1 MDRRNSYR
9 KSYKVLAAKLGVM
22 ASSEKG
28 HGWLAASAE
37 VRPVA
42 TSFIILAILS
52 ACAVFFSWILLVLQK
67 NDLLIRALQSDP
79 LFLWSSVLAV
89 LGLVYAAWRSDPG
102 SRSRIAWGIMAS
114 AQALSL
120 LGVIAFPAH
129 DIIQNGRSLVSQA
142 DIFFLAFYPLFAI
155 GVLFLPMARLAMRE
169 RIKVLLDICIVVIT
183 AAMLVWAFLIGPVFE
198 AGMGN
203 AGNAIPISIGYPI
216 LDLVL
221 LFALLEI
228 LYRGMS
234 SNQKIPM
241 AILACGVTAN
251 IIGDLIYAYQ
261 SLHGTFVINGW
272 AGLFFILYYVLIG
285 LAGIWYAEASRLH
298 GDVEDPQQS
307 QFSWTRHIPY
317 VSICMAYLLLI
328 WVHAAVNNVPIY
340 PLLFGIGGII
350 GMALIRQVMAL
361 NENIALSKAAQEE
374 AAQRKAAEESY
385 RHLVDNSQQGLMII
399 DLNRIIF
406 VNQALAKI
414 TSYSVDEL
422 MKFTGADLRAWVHP
436 EDREMVWSRY
446 RERLQGKDV
455 PDIYDYRGIRK
466 DGSTVWVEMKVS
478 VFHKPDGTPVSQAT
492 FVDITKRKLFE
503 EALSK
508 SEARYRS
515 LVEQASDGIFLVDAS
530 GHYIDVNPRACQMLG
545 YSHSELVGKSLMDL
559 IPRGEHDSKPPE
571 ILKIPP
577 GVTRM
582 IERRM
587 LKSDGT
593 TIPVEITARMTD
605 QGNFQAI
612 VRDISDRKRA
622 EEMLGAFF
630 IDSPA
635 GLAIIDSDMRFIR
648 INETMAMINGTP
660 VQAHIG
666 RTIQEILPEL
676 SSFMVPLCRKILKT
690 GEPSLNVEVI
700 GQTPK
705 EPGVMRRWLASYFPI
720 RDEGGHT
727 RYIGSV
733 MVEITEQKRIE
744 KALRDSEEKY
754 RRLVEGSPDIVY
766 SFSNKRGGT
775 FYSSRVELVLGYS
788 PAQMYQN
795 PHLWR
800 DSIHPDDLAKV
811 DNVIWNLAKGVDIDI
826 EYRIRDA
833 QGQWHWL
840 NDRSIG
846 MQIQGDEILI
856 EGLAT
861 DITERKHIEEDLL
874 RTKEAAEA
882 AAMAKSDFLANMSH
896 ELRTPMNA
904 VIGMA
909 DILGETD
916 LNPEQRECIKTISNS
931 GQALLSIIND
941 ILDLSRI
948 DRGKAELECQPFN
961 LMACI
966 EESIDLIAS
975 SASTKGLDLSCRSK
989 GPIPENV
996 VGDAQKIRQVLVNL
1010 LSNAVKFTDRGK
1022 VEVLVQ
1028 ASKSKSAD
1036 DSYEVHFS
1044 VKDTGIGISQTAL
1057 DKLFQPFAQ
1066 ADSSITKKY
1075 GGTGLGLAISKRLV
1089 EMMGGQ
1095 IWAESTPD
1103 LGSTFH
1109 FTVIVDS
1116 TSEIP
1121 ARVVKAEPVTSDETM
1136 IKKDLKDLNILLA
1149 EDNPVNQRVA
1159 LLMLKKL
1166 GYKADAV
1173 ANGLEVLQALEHQ
1186 HYDLIFMDVQMPEM
1200 DGLEAAKR
1208 ISQLRDRPRIIAITA
1223 YALKG
1228 DMDKCLNAGMDDY
1241 ISKPIQLDEL
1251 RSKLLKWGMS
1261 TEMPNDYQ

>member
-1 MDRRNSYR
+1 
-9 KSYKVLAAKLGVM
+9 M

-28 HGWLAASAE
+28 HGRLVASAE

-42 TSFIILAILS
+42 ISFIILAVLS

-79 LFLWSSVLAV
+79 LFLWSSILAA

-102 SRSRIAWGIMAS
+102 SRSRLAWGIMAS
-114 AQALSL
+114 AQVLNL

-129 DIIQNGRSLVSQA
+129 DIIQNSRSLVSQS
-142 DIFFLAFYPLFAI
+142 DIFFLVFYPLFAM
-155 GVLFLPMARLAMRE
+155 GVLFLPMAKLAMRE
-169 RIKVLLDICIVVIT
+169 RIKVLLDIGIVVIT
-183 AAMLVWAFLIGPVFE
+183 AAMLLWAFLIGPIFQ
-198 AGMGN
+198 ASMGN
-203 AGNAIPISIGYPI
+203 AVPISVSYPL

-241 AILACGVTAN
+241 AILACGVSAN
-251 IIGDLIYAYQ
+251 IIGDLIYVRQ
-261 SLHGTFVINGW
+261 SLQGTFVITGW
-272 AGLFFILYYVLIG
+272 AGLFFIIYYVLMG
-285 LAGIWYAEASRLH
+285 LAGIWHAEASRLH
-298 GDVEDPQQS
+298 GNVEDPRES
-307 QFSWTRHIPY
+307 KFSWTRHIPY
-317 VSICMAYLLLI
+317 VSICMAYLLLV
-328 WVHAAVNNVPIY
+328 WVHESAHNVPPI
-340 PLLFGIGGII
+340 PLIFGIGGII
-350 GMALIRQVMAL
+350 GMALVRQVMAL
-361 NENIALSKAAQEE
+361 DENIALSKAAQEE

-399 DLNRIIF
+399 DLNHIIF

-446 RERLQGKDV
+446 RDRLQGKDA

-466 DGSTVWVEMKVS
+466 DGSIVWVEMKVS
-478 VFHKPDGTPVSQAT
+478 VFHEPDGTPVSQAT
-492 FVDITKRKLFE
+492 FVDITKRKLAE

-530 GHYIDVNPRACQMLG
+530 GHYIDVNLRASQMLG
-545 YSHSELVGKSLMDL
+545 YSHSELVGKSLMDS
-559 IPRGEHDSKPPE
+559 IPREEHDSKPPE
-571 ILKIPP
+571 ILEIPP
-577 GVTRM
+577 GETRM

-593 TIPVEITARMTD
+593 TVPVEITARMTD
-605 QGNFQAI
+605 QGNILAI

-630 IDSPA
+630 IASPA
-635 GLAIIDSDMRFIR
+635 GLAIIDNDMRFIR

-676 SSFMVPLCRKILKT
+676 SSFIVPLCRKILET
-690 GEPSLNVEVI
+690 GEPALNMEVS
-700 GQTPK
+700 GQTPMA
-705 EPGVMRRWLASYFPI
+705 PGVMRSWLASYFPI

-727 RYIGSV
+727 KYIGSV
-733 MVEITEQKRIE
+733 MVEISEQKRIE

-766 SFSNKRGGT
+766 SFSNMRGGT
-775 FYSSRVELVLGYS
+775 FYSSRVESLLGYS

-800 DSIHPDDLAKV
+800 DSIHPDDLARV
-811 DNVIWNLAKGVDIDI
+811 DQAIQDLTKGVEIDI
-826 EYRIRDA
+826 EYRIIDA
-833 QGQWHWL
+833 RGQWHWL

-846 MQIQGDEILI
+846 IQIQGDEILI

-909 DILGETD
+909 GILGETD
-916 LNPEQRECIKTISNS
+916 LNPEQKEYTETISNS

-948 DRGKAELECQPFN
+948 DRGKAELVYHPFN

-966 EESIDLIAS
+966 EESMDLIAS
-975 SASTKGLDLSCRSK
+975 SASAKGLGLSYRSE
-989 GPIPENV
+989 GTIPDYV
-996 VGDAQKIRQVLVNL
+996 VGDAQRIRQVLVNL
-1010 LSNAVKFTDRGK
+1010 LSNAVKFTDKGE
-1022 VEVLVQ
+1022 VEVLIQ
-1028 ASKSKSAD
+1028 ASKSAD
-1036 DSYEVHFS
+1036 DRYEVHFS

-1057 DKLFQPFAQ
+1057 TKLFQPFAQ

-1089 EMMGGQ
+1089 EMMGGR

-1109 FTVIVDS
+1109 FTVTLDS

-1121 ARVVKAEPVTSDETM
+1121 ARAVEAGPVTSDEIT
-1136 IKKDLKDLNILLA
+1136 INKDLSILLA

-1186 HYDLIFMDVQMPEM
+1186 HYDLIFMDVQMPEL
-1200 DGLEAAKR
+1200 DGLEAARKIR
-1208 ISQLRDRPRIIAITA
+1208 ERWHDGPKIIAITA
-1223 YALKG
+1223 YALEG
-1228 DMDKCLNAGMDDY
+1228 DMDRCINAGMDDY

-1251 RSKLLKWGMS
+1251 RNKLLKWGMN
-1261 TEMPNDYQ
+1261 TNDLL

>member
-1 MDRRNSYR
+1 
-9 KSYKVLAAKLGVM
+9 M

-28 HGWLAASAE
+28 HGRLDASAE

-67 NDLLIRALQSDP
+67 NDLLIWALQSDP
-79 LFLWSSVLAV
+79 LFLWSSILAV

-102 SRSRIAWGIMAS
+102 SRSRLAWGIMAS

-120 LGVIAFPAH
+120 LGVIAFPAQ
-129 DIIQNGRSLVSQA
+129 DITQNGQSLVLQA
-142 DIFFLAFYPLFAI
+142 DIFFLAFYPLFAM
-155 GVLFLPMARLAMRE
+155 GVLFLPMAKLAIRE
-169 RIKVLLDICIVVIT
+169 RIKVLLDIGIVVIT
-183 AAMLVWAFLIGPVFE
+183 AAMLLWVFLIRPIFQSS
-198 AGMGN
+198 MGN
-203 AGNAIPISIGYPI
+203 AMPTSISYPI

-228 LYRGMS
+228 LYRGMRL
-234 SNQKIPM
+234 NQKIPM

-261 SLHGTFVINGW
+261 SLQGTFVIKGW
-272 AGLFFILYYVLIG
+272 AGLFFISYYILIG
-285 LAGIWYAEASRLH
+285 LAGIWHAEASRLH
-298 GDVEDPQQS
+298 GDVEDTQQS
-307 QFSWTRHIPY
+307 QFPWTRHIPY
-317 VSICMAYLLLI
+317 VSICMAYLLLV
-328 WVHAAVNNVPIY
+328 WVQATVHNVLTY
-340 PLLFGIGGII
+340 PLLFGIGGIL

-361 NENIALSKAAQEE
+361 NENIALSKAAQQE
-374 AAQRKAAEESY
+374 AAQRKEAEESY

-446 RERLQGKDV
+446 IERLQGKDV
-455 PDIYDYRGIRK
+455 PEIYDYRGIRK
-466 DGSTVWVEMKVS
+466 DGSIVWVEMKVS
-478 VFHKPDGTPVSQAT
+478 VFHKSNGTPISQAT

-530 GHYIDVNPRACQMLG
+530 GRYIDVNPRACQLLG
-545 YSHSELVGKSLMDL
+545 FSRSELVGKSLVDL
-559 IPRGEHDSKPPE
+559 IPMGDRESNPPE
-571 ILKIPP
+571 ILGIPP

-612 VRDISDRKRA
+612 VRDISDRRRA

-630 IDSPA
+630 INSPA
-635 GLAIIDSDMRFIR
+635 GLAIIDSDMRFVR

-660 VQAHIG
+660 VQAYIG
-666 RTIQEILPEL
+666 KTIQEILPEL

-690 GEPSLNVEVI
+690 GEPALNMEVS
-700 GQTPK
+700 GRMRK
-705 EPGVMRRWLASYFPI
+705 ASGVMRGWLASYFPI
-720 RDEGGHT
+720 MDEGGHIK
-727 RYIGSV
+727 YIGSV

-766 SFSNKRGGT
+766 SFSNKRAGT
-775 FYSSRVELVLGYS
+775 FYSSRVESVLSYS

-795 PHLWR
+795 PYLWR
-800 DSIHPDDLAKV
+800 DSIHPDDQAKV
-811 DNVIWNLAKGVDIDI
+811 DQAIQNQAKGVDMDI

-882 AAMAKSDFLANMSH
+882 ATMAKSDFLANMSH

-909 DILGETD
+909 SILEETD
-916 LNPEQRECIKTISNS
+916 LNPEQRECIETISNS
-931 GQALLSIIND
+931 GQVLLSIINN

-961 LMACI
+961 LIVCV

-975 SASTKGLDLSCRSK
+975 SASTKGLDLSYRSE
-989 GPIPENV
+989 GHIPENV
-996 VGDAQKIRQVLVNL
+996 VGDVQRIRQVLVNL
-1010 LSNAVKFTDRGK
+1010 LSNAVKFTDSGE
-1022 VEVLVQ
+1022 VAVLVQ
-1028 ASKSKSAD
+1028 AIKSAG

-1057 DKLFQPFAQ
+1057 VKLFQPFAQ

-1089 EMMGGQ
+1089 EMMGGR
-1095 IWAESTPD
+1095 IWAESMPG
-1103 LGSTFH
+1103 LGSSFH

-1121 ARVVKAEPVTSDETM
+1121 ARVVKAGPVTSDEIM
-1136 IKKDLKDLNILLA
+1136 IKKDLGILLA
-1149 EDNPVNQRVA
+1149 EDNLVNQRVA

-1166 GYKADAV
+1166 GYKADVV
-1173 ANGLEVLQALEHQ
+1173 ANGLEVLQALEHK
-1186 HYDLIFMDVQMPEM
+1186 HYDLIFMDIQMPEL
-1200 DGLEAAKR
+1200 DGLEAARKIR
-1208 ISQLRDRPRIIAITA
+1208 ERWHNRPKIIAITA
-1223 YALKG
+1223 YALEG
-1228 DMDKCLNAGMDDY
+1228 DMDKCINAGMDDY
-1241 ISKPIQLDEL
+1241 ISKPMQLDEL
-1251 RSKLLKWGMS
+1251 QNKLLKWGVN
-1261 TEMPNDYQ
+1261 TNMPNDHQ

>member
-1 MDRRNSYR
+1 
-9 KSYKVLAAKLGVM
+9 M
-22 ASSEKG
+22 ASSEKE
-28 HGWLAASAE
+28 HGRLAAFAE
-37 VRPVA
+37 VRSVA
-42 TSFIILAILS
+42 TSFIILAVLS

-67 NDLLIRALQSDP
+67 NNLLIRALQSDP
-79 LFLWSSVLAV
+79 LFLWSSILAV
-89 LGLVYAAWRSDPG
+89 FGLVYAAWRSDPG
-102 SRSRIAWGIMAS
+102 SRSRLAWGIMAS

-120 LGVIAFPAH
+120 LGVIAFPSH
-129 DIIQNGRSLVSQA
+129 DIIQDSRGLVSLA
-142 DIFFLAFYPLFAI
+142 DIFFLAFYPLFAM
-155 GVLFLPMARLAMRE
+155 GVLFLPMAKLAMRE
-169 RIKVLLDICIVVIT
+169 RLKVLLDIGIVVIT
-183 AAMLVWAFLIGPVFE
+183 AAMLMWAFLIGPIFQ
-198 AGMGN
+198 ASMGN
-203 AGNAIPISIGYPI
+203 AGNAMLISISYPI

-228 LYRGMS
+228 LYRGMG

-251 IIGDLIYAYQ
+251 IVADVIYAYQ
-261 SLHGTFVINGW
+261 SLQGTFVIKGW
-272 AGLFFILYYVLIG
+272 AGLFFILYYALIG
-285 LAGIWYAEASRLH
+285 LAGIWHAEASRLH

-317 VSICMAYLLLI
+317 VSICMAYLLLV
-328 WVHAAVNNVPIY
+328 WMHEAAHNVLAY
-340 PLLFGIGGII
+340 PLLFGIGGIL
-350 GMALIRQVMAL
+350 GMALVRQVIAL
-361 NENIALSKAAQEE
+361 NENIALSKAAQQEV
-374 AAQRKAAEESY
+374 AQRKEAEESY

-399 DLNRIIF
+399 DLNHIIF

-422 MKFTGADLRAWVHP
+422 MNFSGEDLRAWVHP
-436 EDREMVWSRY
+436 EDREIVWSRY

-466 DGSTVWVEMKVS
+466 DGSIVWVEMKVS
-478 VFHKPDGTPVSQAT
+478 VFYKSDGTPVSQAT

-515 LVEQASDGIFLVDAS
+515 LVEQASDGIFLVDGS
-530 GHYIDVNPRACQMLG
+530 GRYIDVNPRACQMLG
-545 YSHSELVGKSLMDL
+545 YSRSELLGKSLMDL
-559 IPRGEHDSKPPE
+559 IPMEDRESKPPE
-571 ILKIPP
+571 ILGIPP
-577 GVTRM
+577 GETRR

-587 LKSDGT
+587 LKGDGA

-635 GLAIIDSDMRFIR
+635 GLAIIDNDMRFVR

-676 SSFMVPLCRKILKT
+676 SSFMVPLCRKILRT
-690 GEPSLNVEVI
+690 GEPALNMEVS

-705 EPGVMRRWLASYFPI
+705 APGVMRRWLASYFPI

-727 RYIGSV
+727 KYVGSV

-754 RRLVEGSPDIVY
+754 RRLVERSPDIVY

-775 FYSSRVELVLGYS
+775 FYSSHVESVLGYS
-788 PAQMYQN
+788 PAQLYQN
-795 PHLWR
+795 PYLWR
-800 DSIHPDDLAKV
+800 DSIHPDDLARV
-811 DNVIWNLAKGVDIDI
+811 DRATQDLAKGVDMDI
-826 EYRIRDA
+826 EYRIKDA
-833 QGQWHWL
+833 RGRWHWL

-874 RTKEAAEA
+874 RAKEAAEA

-909 DILGETD
+909 GILGETD
-916 LNPEQRECIKTISNS
+916 LNPEQRECIETISNS

-966 EESIDLIAS
+966 KESIDLIAS
-975 SASTKGLDLSCRSK
+975 SASTKGLDLSYRSE

-996 VGDAQKIRQVLVNL
+996 VGDAQRIRQVLVNL
-1010 LSNAVKFTDRGK
+1010 LSNAVKFTDRGE

-1028 ASKSKSAD
+1028 ASKSAD
-1036 DSYEVHFS
+1036 DSYEIHFS

-1057 DKLFQPFAQ
+1057 VKLFQPFAQ

-1089 EMMGGQ
+1089 EMMGGR

-1109 FTVIVDS
+1109 FTIIVDS

-1121 ARVVKAEPVTSDETM
+1121 ARIVKAEPVTSDEIM
-1136 IKKDLKDLNILLA
+1136 VKKDLSILLA
-1149 EDNPVNQRVA
+1149 EDNLVNQRVA

-1186 HYDLIFMDVQMPEM
+1186 PYDLIFMDVQMPEM

-1251 RSKLLKWGMS
+1251 RSKLLKWGMN
-1261 TEMPNDYQ
+1261 TKMPNDYQ